1 MVLLTRRHSFEF
13 ENEDRTVGVCAGV
26 NFCGEAWYLRR
37 RQVPHADFGERRL
50 QQGAIAHR
58 QIGMR
63 TDHLRRVERLRAAL
77 LAATIVLLAVIAV
90 QLGAHTP

>member
-1 MVLLTRRHSFEF
+1 MSRRRISDSEYLPVLTASEIGAY
-13 ENEDRTVGVCAGV
+13 T
-26 NFCGEAWYLRR
+26 FCGEAWYLRR
-37 RQVPHADFGERRL
+37 RQVPGADFGERRL

-77 LAATIVLLAVIAV
+77 LAAMIILLAIIAV